1 MQIIL
6 LDYPGVKGEVTLSG
20 YVGMVACTSLSVNMQ
35 KSEDSGDIGSL
46 SMGDFVKA
54 KPDGGKQRAGIDSL
68 TLNRSVDKASPKFM
82 KLAFAEKSSNQK
94 ASIMVFRAY
103 ERDDFLGI
111 GGVSLSLSTDGASLD
126 TNVIKWHEPFLKI
139 TLTDV
144 HISSHEISVSESSL
158 DETLR
163 IMFREITM
171 EYFVYRNG
179 KPMGSVVGHVDLA
192 DQ

>member
-20 YVGMVACTSLSVNMQ
+20 YAGMVACTSLSVNMQ

-111 GGVSLSLSTDGASLD
+111 GGVSLSLSTEGASLD

-144 HISSHEISVSESSL
+144 HVSSHEISVSESSL

-171 EYFVYRNG
+171 EYFVYKNG